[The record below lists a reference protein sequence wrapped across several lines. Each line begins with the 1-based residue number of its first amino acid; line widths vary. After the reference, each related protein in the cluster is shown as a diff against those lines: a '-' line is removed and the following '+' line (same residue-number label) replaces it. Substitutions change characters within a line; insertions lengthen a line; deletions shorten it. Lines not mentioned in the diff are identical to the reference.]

1 MSEKYSS
8 KDNKNEENYKEDLLK
23 VGFDVEEKNRAGS
36 YLQVNHSVSV
46 EKSNIEDVEILNTVD
61 ALKKYD
67 WLKDYWW
74 KAVSPDKDEY
84 TKEAEINQNYGY
96 FIRVKPGAKVEFPVQ
111 SCLFISKEGTHQNVH
126 NIIIVEEGAEVHII
140 TGCSALHGVN
150 NAFHI
155 GVSEMYVK
163 KGAKLTFTMI
173 HLWGPEIFVR
183 PRTGVIV
190 EEDGIYVSNYVCMNP
205 VKDLQMSPVTYCG
218 KNATALYQTVLYASE
233 DSKMDVGSVIYLNGE
248 NSKTEVISRTVA
260 RDNSE
265 VIVRG
270 NIIGKNKGIKGHLE
284 CRGLMLSDN
293 SIIHAIPELRA
304 ETADADLSHEAAVGK
319 ISEEEIEYLMSRG
332 LDKEEA
338 ASVIVRGFLNVD
350 IKDLPRQLEEE
361 IQKKIDLSA
370 AGI

>member
-1 MSEKYSS
+1 MPDKYSLN
-8 KDNKNEENYKEDLLK
+8 DEQNRDYKEDLLK
-23 VGFDVEEKNRAGS
+23 VGFDIEEKNRAGS
-36 YLQVNHSVSV
+36 YLQVDHSVAV
-46 EKSNIEDVEILNTVD
+46 EKTKIEDVEILNTVD

-67 WLKDYWW
+67 WLRDYWW

-96 FIRVKPGAKVEFPVQ
+96 FMHVKPGVKVEFPVQ
-111 SCLFISKEGTHQNVH
+111 SCLFISKEGIKQNVH
-126 NIIIVEEGAEVHII
+126 NIIIVEEGAELNII
-140 TGCSALHGVN
+140 TGCSAMHGIN

-190 EEDGIYVSNYVCMNP
+190 EENGVYVSNYICMNP
-205 VKDLQMSPVTYCG
+205 VKDLQMSPVTYCE

-233 DSKMDVGSVIYLNGE
+233 DSKMDVGSIIYLNGE

-265 VIVRG
+265 AIVRG
-270 NIIGKNKGIKGHLE
+270 TIIGKNKGIKGHLE
-284 CRGLMLSDN
+284 CRGLMLSDDAV
-293 SIIHAIPELRA
+293 IHAIPELRA
-304 ETADADLSHEAAVGK
+304 EISDAELSHEAAVGK

-332 LDKEEA
+332 LNEEEA
-338 ASVIVRGFLNVD
+338 ASVIVRGFLNID
-350 IKDLPRQLEEE
+350 IKDLPKQLEDE
-361 IQKKIDLSA
+361 IQKKIDMST